1 MWILPEIY
9 LFATNPVLKRYR
21 GRPPRNNPELFNID
35 SCLNEYFHKA
45 VDFNV
50 MYTHSLHKLDLK
62 FFIISTPRKGTS
74 SCLWTFYPI
83 DRVAPSSKRIIS
95 DTYDV
100 LTSIK
105 YIMEDEG

>member
-45 VDFNV
+45 VDFCAS
-50 MYTHSLHKLDLK
+50 YTHSLNNLDPKK
-62 FFIISTPRKGTS
+62 FSTAIPNK
-74 SCLWTFYPI
+74 
-83 DRVAPSSKRIIS
+83 
-95 DTYDV
+95 
-100 LTSIK
+100 
-105 YIMEDEG
+105 